1 MNNKPTKLQTAIS
14 CIYEDEARA
23 IAHYPVEEVRAA
35 RRYLHQARASATR
48 FKYDRD
54 WQAFSV
60 WCAVRQQQALPAAAE
75 TVAVYLAAEA
85 DRGLAPPTLTRKIAA
100 IGFAHRR
107 AGLDP
112 PHKQPGGTLVA
123 DTLAGIQ
130 RERLHAPTKKTAA
143 EADILFTVLLQL
155 QGNRLADIR
164 DRAILSFGMA
174 SAVRRSELV
183 ALDVTGI
190 HVEPRGVRV
199 TIRRSKTDQTG
210 KGATIGVPAGKR
222 LKPVEALT
230 QWLDRAG
237 ILNGAVFRRLST
249 NGENVLASRL
259 SHRAI
264 ARIIKARFAAAG
276 YDPAEFSAHS
286 LRSGFLSSAAAA
298 GASIWKMRE
307 VSRHKSVQVLSD
319 YVQSVELLDDH
330 AGSSFL

>member
-1 MNNKPTKLQTAIS
+1 MAI
-14 CIYEDEARA
+14 
-23 IAHYPVEEVRAA
+23 
-35 RRYLHQARASATR
+35 
-48 FKYDRD
+48 
-54 WQAFSV
+54 
-60 WCAVRQQQALPAAAE
+60 
-75 TVAVYLAAEA
+75 YLAAEA
-85 DRGLAPPTLTRKIAA
+85 DRGLTPPTLTRKVAA

-112 PHKQPGGTLVA
+112 PHRQPGGTLVA
-123 DTLAGIQ
+123 DTLARIR
-130 RERLHAPTKKTAA
+130 RERLHVPRKKTAA

-155 QGNRLADIR
+155 HGNQLADVR

-174 SAVRRSELV
+174 SAMRRSELV
-183 ALDVTGI
+183 ALDVADI
-190 HVEPRGVRV
+190 HVEPRGVRI

-222 LKPVEALT
+222 LKPVEALN

-237 ILNGAVFRRLST
+237 ITEGAVFRRLST
-249 NGENVLASRL
+249 NGKEVLASRL
-259 SHRAI
+259 SDRAI

-276 YDPAEFSAHS
+276 YDPAVFSAHS

-319 YVQSVELLDDH
+319 YVQSAELLDDH

>member
-1 MNNKPTKLQTAIS
+1 MRIEPAKLETAIS
-14 CIYEDEARA
+14 SIQEDTARA
-23 IAHYPVEEVRAA
+23 IAHYPVEEVKAA
-35 RRYLHQARASATR
+35 RRYLDQARASATR
-48 FKYDRD
+48 LKYDRD
-54 WQAFSV
+54 WQAFSA

-75 TVAVYLAAEA
+75 TVAIYLAAEA
-85 DRGLAPPTLTRKIAA
+85 DRGLTPPTLTRKVAA

-112 PHKQPGGTLVA
+112 PHRQPGGTLVA
-123 DTLAGIQ
+123 DTLAGIR
-130 RERLHAPTKKTAA
+130 RERLHVPRKKTAA

-155 QGNRLADIR
+155 HGNRLADVR

-174 SAVRRSELV
+174 SAMRRSELV
-183 ALDVTGI
+183 ALDVADI
-190 HVEPRGVRV
+190 HVEPRGVRI

-222 LKPVEALT
+222 LKPVEALN

-237 ILNGAVFRRLST
+237 ITEGAVFRRLST
-249 NGENVLASRL
+249 NGKEVLASRL
-259 SHRAI
+259 SDRAI

-276 YDPAEFSAHS
+276 YDPAVFSAHS

-319 YVQSVELLDDH
+319 YVQSAELLDDH